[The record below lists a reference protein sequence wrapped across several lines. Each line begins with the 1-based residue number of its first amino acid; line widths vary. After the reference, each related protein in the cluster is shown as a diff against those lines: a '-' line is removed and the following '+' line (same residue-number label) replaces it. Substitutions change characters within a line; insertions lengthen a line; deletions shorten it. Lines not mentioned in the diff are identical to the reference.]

1 MWVSHSGRT
10 QVASSTP
17 TSLHARAQL
26 PYHPRVLS
34 VLSVVSME
42 SSPGASG
49 GRSPGPPQ
57 AAFVTETY
65 DATLPEFLDSV
76 GLTGL
81 PDRVTVHVIVQTL
94 QASGP
99 LGCGGVRPPYPALPQ
114 ALTYLR
120 HHEPSFWP
128 HHLSPAAYV
137 VQLGAVCDGPPRI
150 KLTDVEAAVE
160 VTSEVSVR
168 VQGPPRSSPCSC
180 SLARAAERAHRGAGP
195 RHSGEV

>member
-1 MWVSHSGRT
+1 MWDVCGLWVSLGGGGGRT

-81 PDRVTVHVIVQTL
+81 PDLVTVHVIVQTL

-99 LGCGGVRPPYPALPQ
+99 LGCGGVRPPSCPSAGSHLPA
-114 ALTYLR
+114 
-120 HHEPSFWP
+120 
-128 HHLSPAAYV
+128 SP
-137 VQLGAVCDGPPRI
+137 
-150 KLTDVEAAVE
+150 
-160 VTSEVSVR
+160 
-168 VQGPPRSSPCSC
+168 
-180 SLARAAERAHRGAGP
+180 
-195 RHSGEV
+195 